1 MLKRFEIWILYLTI
15 LLSILFA
22 VGFGI
27 LVRQELVGSIKAG
40 WVSKTALTLAE
51 IPVNLKIIL
60 WGNDDLTLEDRY
72 DFEFK
77 ESNKVISLKMD
88 GDITQ
93 KGLSLY
99 KELSHYVL
107 HE

>member
-1 MLKRFEIWILYLTI
+1 MQNELYYENNYIDPEI
-15 LLSILFA
+15 LLDKIYHYSECDKISIL
-22 VGFGI
+22 
-27 LVRQELVGSIKAG
+27 
-40 WVSKTALTLAE
+40 
-51 IPVNLKIIL
+51 LKILDIK
-60 WGNDDLTLEDRY
+60 DKY